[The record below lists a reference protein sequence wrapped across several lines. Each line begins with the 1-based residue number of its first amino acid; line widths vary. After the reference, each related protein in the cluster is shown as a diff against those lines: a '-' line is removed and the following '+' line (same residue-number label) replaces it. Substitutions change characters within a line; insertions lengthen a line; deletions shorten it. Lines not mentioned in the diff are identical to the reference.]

1 MKISKRSIS
10 SGGGKEED
18 SRTRNDDVIERP
30 VLLPEEIVSLRDK
43 KNKARNIAIRE
54 IIAR

>member
-1 MKISKRSIS
+1 MMTI
-10 SGGGKEED
+10 
-18 SRTRNDDVIERP
+18 IERP

-54 IIAR
+54 IITSESKLTIYCQQNNLV